1 MDVKFNVTI
10 VAKKADGSD
19 YVIEESRPA
28 HMSDERIWEKVKNIK
43 VGDGCR
49 EELKKIIKNSG
60 PKYKP
65 YSEKMVTDGYTHHSI
80 EMRGCFV
87 QLKDEIVRGSWSD
100 LIKMYSSTHPNE
112 KEMNVYVKLI
122 FDPPMKP
129 SSNNSTLLTNVSSI
143 VNMSSIVNLSSM

>member
-19 YVIEESRPA
+19 YVIEENPPIR
-28 HMSDERIWEKVKNIK
+28 MSDERIWEKVKNKK
-43 VGDGCR
+43 VGEHCGDI
-49 EELKKIIKNSG
+49 LKQIIRKSG
-60 PKYKP
+60 PKYKQ

-87 QLKDEIVRGSWSD
+87 QLKDEILRGSWSD

-129 SSNNSTLLTNVSSI
+129 SSNDSTLLTNVSSI